1 MTETTLMDKINII
14 FNMSKNPKMIIILIS
29 LFVIFIGL
37 MILAITMNK
46 KNASKIRSIVFIIGV
61 SFTFSI
67 IFTYFNQ
74 VRTLF
79 DFMINNIF
87 INIYFP
93 NITIYCL
100 TIIITNIIIFT
111 NLFSIK
117 TPKLLKSINI
127 IMYCIIHYLMIL
139 ILNVIDVNEINIFA
153 QNSLYGNEE
162 AQALIETSTCIF
174 IIWIIFLIIYLL
186 IRKTQTNKNVKP
198 LIIENKK
205 EIPILED
212 KSELEELKEKLE
224 STNKKLEDANNKLQ
238 NQINESNNENNYL
251 KDIAQQETEKLKVE
265 LIEKNRQLEEYK
277 NNININN
284 SRYESD
290 EIAKLN
296 LKIKI
301 ADQKLKV
308 AEDKIAN
315 QESKIEMQ
323 NYQNKI
329 LSADKSNLLD
339 EKLKLT
345 KEKERLEK
353 LNSNLKKKPF
363 SISKSKNS
371 NDELLEKLDS
381 TFTIEDYKYLLT
393 ILKEKQK
400 KKTEHEYKMSVLNAE
415 PVKFSQIQEA
425 YKSTK

>member
-14 FNMSKNPKMIIILIS
+14 CNLSKNPKMVIILIS

-37 MILAITMNK
+37 MILAVMINK

-67 IFTYFNQ
+67 IFTYLNQ
-74 VRTLF
+74 VKALF

-93 NITIYCL
+93 NITLYCL

-174 IIWIIFLIIYLL
+174 IVWIIFLIIYIL
-186 IRKTQTNKNVKP
+186 IRKTQTSNKNVKP

-212 KSELEELKEKLE
+212 KSELEELKERLE
-224 STNKKLEDANNKLQ
+224 STNKKLEDANIQLQ
-238 NQINESNNENNYL
+238 NQIAANEYEKQNNYIKDEAL
-251 KDIAQQETEKLKVE
+251 KETEKLR
-265 LIEKNRQLEEYK
+265 N
-277 NNININN
+277 
-284 SRYESD
+284 
-290 EIAKLN
+290 
-296 LKIKI
+296 
-301 ADQKLKV
+301 
-308 AEDKIAN
+308 
-315 QESKIEMQ
+315 
-323 NYQNKI
+323 
-329 LSADKSNLLD
+329 
-339 EKLKLT
+339 
-345 KEKERLEK
+345 
-353 LNSNLKKKPF
+353 
-363 SISKSKNS
+363 
-371 NDELLEKLDS
+371 ELLEKNR
-381 TFTIEDYKYLLT
+381 
-393 ILKEKQK
+393 ILEEYQK
-400 KKTEHEYKMSVLNAE
+400 NYNNFSRTNNKTDTE
-415 PVKFSQIQEA
+415 
-425 YKSTK
+425 